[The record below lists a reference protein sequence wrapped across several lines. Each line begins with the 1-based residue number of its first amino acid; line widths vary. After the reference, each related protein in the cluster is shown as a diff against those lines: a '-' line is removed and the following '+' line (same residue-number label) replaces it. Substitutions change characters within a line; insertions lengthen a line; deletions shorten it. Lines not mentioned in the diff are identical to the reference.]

1 MKLFSGLMMLVLL
14 FVPNSVFGQKAQRV
28 KFAKGATSAT
38 VTGRLNNY
46 NSKAM
51 FVIRVKEGQTLT
63 VEQIK
68 ANNSSRYVT
77 LSITSPSGEDVTDA
91 EANCN
96 SNKTIESSVAGDY
109 QINVTECTKAD
120 VWSGNFKL
128 KFTVK

>member
-1 MKLFSGLMMLVLL
+1 MKLFSGLVMLVLL

-96 SNKTIESSVAGDY
+96 SNKTIESTAVGDY
-109 QINVTECTKAD
+109 QVNVTECTKAD
-120 VWSGNFKL
+120 AWSGNFKL

>member
-109 QINVTECTKAD
+109 QINVTEFTKAD